1 MREAA
6 FDAGDSS
13 LGSSGGESSWL
24 IFHRAHEPRRRLAQ
38 AQRLGAADYF
48 EVDLRRGERAELRH
62 DALLWG
68 LPFLS
73 ERHGLPRPRLRRL
86 WLAQLTAECRLP
98 GRVYFDF
105 KTNDLPL
112 VEEVVEEARRE
123 GLAEGAIASSQH
135 WEVLDRL
142 VKVGPEIPAF
152 YAIPRRGGAEERLG
166 GYLQR
171 AAAAQGGAGASVPRR
186 LAQADTLAAIRE
198 AGLRHLIYHVNNY
211 ADGVRFMEE
220 GVVGL
225 ITRKPQLIEAWR
237 HLLEAGPPAG

>member
-142 VKVGPEIPAF
+142 VKVGPERYPPSTRSRVVEGPRSGWG
-152 YAIPRRGGAEERLG
+152 AIYSGRRPGR
-166 GYLQR
+166 
-171 AAAAQGGAGASVPRR
+171 
-186 LAQADTLAAIRE
+186 
-198 AGLRHLIYHVNNY
+198 
-211 ADGVRFMEE
+211 
-220 GVVGL
+220 
-225 ITRKPQLIEAWR
+225 
-237 HLLEAGPPAG
+237 AGPGRRCRGDWLRLTPWPRSGRRACAL